1 MYPYPPTAFSTSAL
15 DPDSV
20 EQDLAIDVEPSI
32 ARHSTQLGWILL
44 KNRMVLPCQ
53 LGSALTAQMRYR
65 KKLGEVLME
74 QQLISED
81 QLRDALREQLLRRRG
96 HWVI

>member
-1 MYPYPPTAFSTSAL
+1 MYPYPPTAISTAAL

-20 EQDLAIDVEPSI
+20 EQDLAIGGEP
-32 ARHSTQLGWILL
+32 ARLSTQLGWILL

-53 LGSALTAQMRYR
+53 LGSALMAQMRYR